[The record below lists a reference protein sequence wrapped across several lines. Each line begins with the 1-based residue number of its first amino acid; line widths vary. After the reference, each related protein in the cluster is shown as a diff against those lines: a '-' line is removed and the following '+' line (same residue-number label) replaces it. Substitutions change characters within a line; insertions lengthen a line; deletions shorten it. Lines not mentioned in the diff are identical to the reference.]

1 MEVTQKLRDESIKK
15 ISKIFAKKPK
25 KKEKELATKMEK
37 SIYDFSYDYAEN
49 NNTPFLFQNIYETK
63 VDEIICTLES
73 DTTKSVVKALV
84 SGKIDASKIAI
95 LKPEELNPEKYEK
108 ILKKKE
114 IEEFKKKNKATSN
127 AFKCSKCKKR
137 KCEVVEKQIRAG
149 DEPATVFVTCLE
161 CGHKFSF

>member
-1 MEVTQKLRDESIKK
+1 MEVTQKLRDESIKQL
-15 ISKIFAKKPK
+15 SKIFSTKPK
-25 KKEKELATKMEK
+25 KKEKDLATKMEK
-37 SIYDFSYDYAEN
+37 SIYDFSYNYAEN
-49 NNTPFLFQNIYETK
+49 NNTLFLLENIYETK
-63 VDEIICTLES
+63 VSEIICTLES
-73 DTTKSVVKALV
+73 DTTKFVIKALI
-84 SGKIDASKIAI
+84 SGKIDASQIAS

-114 IEEFKKKNKATSN
+114 IEEYKKKNKASSN